1 MRMAHQA
8 MVNIQKLNLHHF
20 VHMSVCIFLK
30 WTGPRSTAGHI
41 VQVPGRPLP
50 EKMAD
55 QRLLTLQH
63 SLCQQC
69 ARVFLSLDVHL

>member
-30 WTGPRSTAGHI
+30 LTAGHI
-41 VQVPGRPLP
+41 VQVAGRPLP

-69 ARVFLSLDVHL
+69 ASNFLSLDVHL